1 MKQVM
6 LSVDEVISQLECDY
20 EVLPQ
25 MAEGD
30 AMDEPEIGSSEQSAQ
45 GLGMQ
50 DGDTITC
57 QSICDQLPPPPSKEP
72 QKNAGLVF
80 ARKRNLC
87 RRLVVEVHS
96 EDQAAAMVNDTAEA
110 IVVSTQELHKKLA
123 GPADESD
130 LEEGEIRDTDEIGD
144 THELDERVAQDGQ
157 RAAVRR
163 MGVNK
168 RDLAL
173 DDDFR
178 QELEEKEVLDEMAF
192 AQSAGGTDLRSPA
205 LWYRRRLCPAWVL
218 GSCQD
223 AKCQDA
229 HGYRAEMCPHLW
241 AVTSGCSGLVR
252 MRNARMPTDIE
263 QKCARTCGLSRLW
276 IYQTL
281 CVLVCVLEEAS
292 TVVLLTPPM
301 SCRKCWILVSCTETL
316 IKSESCRNC
325 AQQSWGKIDAA
336 GAAPV
341 PSRTRLENCSQS
353 SMERQYFGQWN
364 VKSTCNRTDALVFR
378 AEASFATIG

>member
-1 MKQVM
+1 MW
-6 LSVDEVISQLECDY
+6 
-20 EVLPQ
+20 
-25 MAEGD
+25 
-30 AMDEPEIGSSEQSAQ
+30 
-45 GLGMQ
+45 
-50 DGDTITC
+50 
-57 QSICDQLPPPPSKEP
+57 
-72 QKNAGLVF
+72 
-80 ARKRNLC
+80 RKRGSAPQGDGWESTSVTWRSTMSSDRSWRK
-87 RRLVVEVHS
+87 RRCWMKRPVLRV
-96 EDQAAAMVNDTAEA
+96 
-110 IVVSTQELHKKLA
+110 LA
-123 GPADESD
+123 GQICAAP
-130 LEEGEIRDTDEIGD
+130 RCVIGGAY
-144 THELDERVAQDGQ
+144 VQ
-157 RAAVRR
+157 
-163 MGVNK
+163 
-168 RDLAL
+168 
-173 DDDFR
+173 
-178 QELEEKEVLDEMAF
+178 
-192 AQSAGGTDLRSPA
+192 P
-205 LWYRRRLCPAWVL
+205 
-218 GSCQD
+218 
-223 AKCQDA
+223 
-229 HGYRAEMCPHLW
+229 
-241 AVTSGCSGLVR
+241 GCSGLVR